1 MTGRS
6 ELLGLTRDDLT
17 AYLEAMGQP
26 PFRGRQ
32 IHSWIYERCEDSFF
46 AMSDLP
52 KSLRHQLD
60 QQARVTFPMV
70 VKNRVSRDST
80 RKMLLELEDKK
91 RIECVLI
98 PNNQEKNQFTICVSS
113 QVGCPL
119 GCVFC
124 ATGQGGYQRN
134 LQLPEILGQILVGER
149 ELRKKIKNID
159 DNIRAITNV
168 VFMGMGE
175 PLANYDN
182 LIEAIHI
189 INDYYGINIGQRH
202 ITISTAGIPNKIRE
216 LANEGLQVT
225 LAISLHAA
233 DDATRSQLMPINR
246 RHGLQ
251 DLMTAV
257 DYYIDKTGRRVTFEY
272 ILIRG
277 INDQE
282 RDAANL
288 VRLCRQRLVN
298 VNLIPYNPVL
308 DLPYESPDPQGV
320 HWFAARL
327 QENGVNAVVRQEHGS
342 DIEAAC
348 GQLKALDDRQR
359 TRLSTRRS

>member
-6 ELLGLTRDDLT
+6 ELLGLTRSELI
-17 AYLEAMGQP
+17 AYLESLEQP
-26 PFRGRQ
+26 SFRGKQ
-32 IHSWIYERCEDSFF
+32 IYSWIYSRCEDSFF
-46 AMSDLP
+46 NMSDLP
-52 KSLRHQLD
+52 KNLRHQMD
-60 QQARVTFPMV
+60 QIAQISFPMV
-70 VKNRVSRDST
+70 VKNRVARDGT

-98 PNNQEKNQFTICVSS
+98 PNNKEKTRYTICVST

-119 GCVFC
+119 GCLFC
-124 ATGQGGYQRN
+124 ATGQGGFQRN
-134 LQLPEILGQILVGER
+134 LFLHEILGQILVGER
-149 ELRKKIKNID
+149 ELKKKIKTQDEGRI
-159 DNIRAITNV
+159 ISNV

-182 LIEAIHI
+182 LIASINI

-202 ITISTAGIPNKIRE
+202 ITVSTAGIPNKIRE
-216 LANEGLQVT
+216 FANEDLQVT

-233 DDATRSQLMPINR
+233 DDATRSSLMPINK
-246 RHGLQ
+246 RHSLQ

-272 ILIRG
+272 ILIQG

-282 RDAANL
+282 RDITNL
-288 VRLCRQRLVN
+288 VRLCRPRLVN
-298 VNLIPYNPVL
+298 VNLIPYNEVA
-308 DLPYESPDPQGV
+308 DLEFASPSPTTVQ
-320 HWFAARL
+320 WFARML
-327 QENGVNAVVRQEHGS
+327 QDNGVNAVVRQEHGT

-348 GQLKALDDRQR
+348 GQLKALDERQAK
-359 TRLSTRRS
+359 LASKSG